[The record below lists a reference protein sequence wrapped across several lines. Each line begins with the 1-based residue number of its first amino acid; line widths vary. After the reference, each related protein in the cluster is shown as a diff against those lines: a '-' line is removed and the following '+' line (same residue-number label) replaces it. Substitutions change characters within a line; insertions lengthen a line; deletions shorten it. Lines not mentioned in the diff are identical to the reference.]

1 MKTTVDRRFLIG
13 LFIGAV
19 ILGAAVHVLHA
30 VQINRQSRFLLE
42 EARRAQKAEQV
53 EVAASRFQQYVKLVP
68 DDIDAQAEFGQFLT
82 DHHAARE
89 AAVVLENLLRAVP
102 DRDDLRRRL
111 VTGEMSIGR
120 WTDAKA
126 HLQRLL
132 AKLPGDAALWDL
144 LGTCQAADGEFG
156 LAAESLQKSVG
167 RDPHQAD
174 AYEHLAEVLRR
185 LDRSAEAD
193 AWMEKLVR
201 ANPEAA
207 RAHLL
212 AGRYLAEIGR
222 EQEARQQSQK
232 ALELAPKDSDVLL
245 LASRLAAAKAAYDQA
260 REYAQR
266 AIDSAPTNSAAYLVL
281 AQVEMLAGSPT
292 RAIACL
298 EKGVEQTQSRDE
310 AILWE
315 LGRLRIKQGDLAGG
329 QSILDTLHKF
339 PVDDRFEPL
348 IGYLEA
354 QFELAGQHWRAAIQ
368 RLEQVAPQLVRS
380 PDLLKEVRYQV
391 AVCHERM
398 GNTEL
403 QLSAYREAAAID
415 PAWAPARLGIAN
427 TLLALGK
434 LDEALDEF
442 RQIAQLEGMSGE
454 GAAGV
459 AKLLILRNLSRAP
472 VERDWKEVD
481 GLLDQLAQHNPD
493 SVGVTLLRAEALAGQ
508 QQSDEAEKLLIAA
521 QTKSP
526 DQVEL
531 RKALMGLA
539 IRREQ
544 WPRVEQLLAE
554 ADKKFGDQI
563 WLRLARGSYVL
574 AHYKQD
580 ATTRLK
586 SLSDNAGGFSPA
598 DRLQLYRGLAGLWLG
613 TGEIAQAI
621 RYARLACDADPQ
633 NLEAR
638 LFLFDVALDTGDAP
652 VVKKVVQE
660 IRELEG
666 EGPLWHYGEAAL
678 CLLSKPAT
686 AALDEAAFQHI
697 SAARNLRPDWP
708 ALSLL
713 TARIQDRR
721 GEHTAALQSY
731 LEAIQ
736 LGEHS
741 SGAVRRATE
750 LLYAAQRYSEAD
762 QLLRHFEQQP
772 TLFSGDIE
780 RMASKVSARLDDL
793 DRALVLARKVAA
805 DSRDWQDQVWLGQLQ
820 GLVGLQAQ
828 SAGRSDESKSRLTEA
843 ETSLRAAIQLKP
855 EAPEPWVAL
864 IRFYAALGRTTDAEA
879 AIRQAQSKL
888 PAQTA
893 ALAMAASYEALG
905 NVAEASKQYQLA
917 LSHPDQSALAVRQAA
932 EFEMRCG
939 KFAEAE
945 AHLRMIVGGQVGAQP
960 DEVASARR
968 ALAAILRASGSYPK
982 IQDALAIIE
991 LNLAGGAAPE
1001 DLREKAF
1008 ALAVCPQPERRRE
1021 AISILEGLLL
1031 KQPGADDLRLALV
1044 QLYLADSNW
1053 SRAEKLSR
1061 DLVTSHEQD
1070 PRYMAL
1076 YVARL
1081 LDRQET
1087 DEADF
1092 WLQRLEQIAPNDFT
1106 TASLKAGTLVQRGK
1120 VDEAI
1125 QTLHDS
1131 LAQPKLSAAE
1141 SLARTR
1147 LVAGRLEELA
1157 RSAAG
1162 PDRSATSAKLI
1173 SEAESLYRKYVKQQP
1188 DQQLVLANF
1197 LGRRGKFDEAVTLV
1211 EAAQPNADPAALA
1224 QVYVDLI
1231 ERGLGSTTAEPRVER
1246 LLRGAIDQHDGA
1258 TMLRLALAA
1267 LRMRQERFNDAASI
1281 YREVLQQDPSNVVA
1295 MNNLAN
1301 LLALQK
1307 KQLDEALRLV
1317 EKAIALAGPLPTL
1330 LDSRASIYLAL
1341 GKPQEALADLEQAIG
1356 MESRPNRQFH
1366 RAQAYFQLGDTKA
1379 AMQALGEAR
1388 KLGLKPADLSPLER
1402 PAFQDLAAELQQH
1415 GS

>member
-1 MKTTVDRRFLIG
+1 M
-13 LFIGAV
+13 
-19 ILGAAVHVLHA
+19 
-30 VQINRQSRFLLE
+30 
-42 EARRAQKAEQV
+42 
-53 EVAASRFQQYVKLVP
+53 
-68 DDIDAQAEFGQFLT
+68 
-82 DHHAARE
+82 
-89 AAVVLENLLRAVP
+89 
-102 DRDDLRRRL
+102 
-111 VTGEMSIGR
+111 
-120 WTDAKA
+120 
-126 HLQRLL
+126 
-132 AKLPGDAALWDL
+132 
-144 LGTCQAADGEFG
+144 
-156 LAAESLQKSVG
+156 
-167 RDPHQAD
+167 
-174 AYEHLAEVLRR
+174 
-185 LDRSAEAD
+185 
-193 AWMEKLVR
+193 
-201 ANPEAA
+201 
-207 RAHLL
+207 
-212 AGRYLAEIGR
+212 
-222 EQEARQQSQK
+222 
-232 ALELAPKDSDVLL
+232 APKDPDVLL
-245 LASRLAAAKAAYDQA
+245 FASRLAAAKADYDRA

-266 AIDSAPTNSAAYLVL
+266 AIDSAPTNSAAHLVL
-281 AQVEMLAGSPT
+281 AQVEMLAGNRSK
-292 RAIACL
+292 AIACL
-298 EKGVEQTQSRDE
+298 EKGAEKTQSRDE

-315 LGRLRIKQGDLAGG
+315 LGRLRIKDGDLAGG
-329 QSILDTLHKF
+329 QTILDMLHKF
-339 PVDDRFEPL
+339 PVDGRFEPL

-354 QFELAGQHWRAAIQ
+354 ECELGRQHWRAAMQ
-368 RLEQVAPQLVRS
+368 RLEQVAPQLVQS
-380 PDLLKEVRYQV
+380 PDLLKEVRYQA
-391 AVCHERM
+391 AVCHEKM

-403 QLSAYREAAAID
+403 QLAAYREAASID
-415 PAWAPARLGIAN
+415 PTWPPARLGVAS

-434 LDEALDEF
+434 LDEALDEY
-442 RQIAQLEGMSGE
+442 RQIAQFEGMSGE

-459 AKLLILRNLSRAP
+459 AKLLILKNLARAP
-472 VERDWKEVD
+472 ADQDWKEVD
-481 GLLDQLAQHNPD
+481 GLLDQLVQHNPD
-493 SVGVTLLRAEALAGQ
+493 SVGVTLLRAESLAGRQ
-508 QQSDEAEKLLIAA
+508 LPDEAEKLLMAA
-521 QTKSP
+521 RTKSP

-531 RKALMGLA
+531 RTALMGLA

-544 WPRVEQLLAE
+544 WPRAEELLAE
-554 ADKKFGDQI
+554 ADKKFGDQT
-563 WLRLARGSYVL
+563 WLRLARGSYLL
-574 AHYKQD
+574 ARYKQD

-586 SLSDNAGGFSPA
+586 LLSDNAGGFGPA

-613 TGEIAQAI
+613 AGDIAQAI

-638 LFLFDVALDTGDAP
+638 LFLFDLALDTGDAAG
-652 VVKKVVQE
+652 VKKVVQE

-666 EGPLWHYGEAAL
+666 DGPLWHYGEAAL
-678 CLLSKPAT
+678 SLLSKPAT
-686 AALDEAAFQHI
+686 AALAEAAFQHI
-697 SAARNLRPDWP
+697 SAARQLRPDWP

-721 GEHTAALQSY
+721 GERTAALQSY

-736 LGEHS
+736 LGERS
-741 SGAVRRATE
+741 SAAIRRAVE

-793 DRALVLARKVAA
+793 DRALALARKVAA

-828 SAGRSDESKSRLTEA
+828 GAGRTEEAKSRLADA
-843 ETSLRAAIQLKP
+843 ETSLRSAIQLKP

-864 IRFYAALGRTTDAEA
+864 IRFYAALGRKTDAEA

-905 NVAEASKQYQLA
+905 NVAEASKQFQLA
-917 LSHPDQSALAVRQAA
+917 LSRSDQSALAVRQAA

-939 KFAEAE
+939 KLAEAE
-945 AHLRMIVGGQVGAQP
+945 AHLRMIIGGHVGAQP

-968 ALAAILRASGSYPK
+968 ALAAVLRASGSYPK

-991 LNLAGGAAPE
+991 VNLTDGAALE
-1001 DLREKAF
+1001 DLREKAY
-1008 ALAVCPQPERRRE
+1008 ALALCPQPERRRE
-1021 AISILEGLLL
+1021 AISILESLLL

-1053 SRAEKLSR
+1053 PRAEKLSR

-1106 TASLKAGTLVQRGK
+1106 TASLKAGSLVQRGK

-1131 LAQPKLSAAE
+1131 LAQPKLAAAE

-1147 LVAGRLEELA
+1147 LAAGRLEELA

-1162 PDRSATSAKLI
+1162 PDRSAASAKLVA
-1173 SEAESLYRKYVKQQP
+1173 EAESLYRNYVKQQP

-1197 LGRRGKFDEAVTLV
+1197 LGRRGQFNEAVTLV
-1211 EAAQPNADPAALA
+1211 EAAQPKADPSVLA
-1224 QVYVDLI
+1224 QVYIDLI
-1231 ERGLGSTTAEPRVER
+1231 EHGLGSTSSEPRFEQ
-1246 LLRGAIDQHDGA
+1246 LLRAAIEQHDNA

-1267 LRMRQERFNDAASI
+1267 LRMRQERFDDATSI
-1281 YREVLQQDPSNVVA
+1281 YRDVLKQDPANVVA

-1341 GKPQEALADLEQAIG
+1341 GKPRAALTDLEQAIG

-1388 KLGLKPADLSPLER
+1388 KLGLKLADLSPLER